1 MLLESMLQDFKG
13 INYFIY
19 CNINY
24 TTMKKIVLFV
34 LFISILS
41 CKTES
46 KKDTVADAKVQLEK
60 DIEMYVNI
68 WDDFLFNRDPSV
80 INSKNFT
87 EDCIVVTANGDIVG
101 IEATKAFYSNYLSG
115 FTEIEWEIKEAFGQ
129 GNKLIKHYNFKGKH
143 TGDFFGIPASGN
155 YLDLSGTTIVT
166 MRDGKIAKEHDFFNM
181 QTILDQLT
189 TSKGDL
195 VIDKQKSIN

>member
-1 MLLESMLQDFKG
+1 
-13 INYFIY
+13 
-19 CNINY
+19 
-24 TTMKKIVLFV
+24 MKKLALLVLFT
-34 LFISILS
+34 FILS
-41 CKTES
+41 CNNES
-46 KKDTVADAKVQLEK
+46 KKDTVTDANAQLEK
-60 DIEMYVNI
+60 DIEMYVNL

-189 TSKGDL
+189 KSKGDL

>member
-1 MLLESMLQDFKG
+1 
-13 INYFIY
+13 
-19 CNINY
+19 
-24 TTMKKIVLFV
+24 MKKIALLVLFT
-34 LFISILS
+34 FILS
-41 CKTES
+41 CNNES
-46 KKDTVADAKVQLEK
+46 KKDTVTDANAQLEK
-60 DIEMYVNI
+60 DIEMYENL

-189 TSKGDL
+189 KSKGDL

>member
-1 MLLESMLQDFKG
+1 
-13 INYFIY
+13 
-19 CNINY
+19 
-24 TTMKKIVLFV
+24 MKKLALLVLFT
-34 LFISILS
+34 FILS
-41 CKTES
+41 CNNES
-46 KKDTVADAKVQLEK
+46 KKDTVADTNAQLEK
-60 DIEMYVNI
+60 DIEMYVNL

-115 FTEIEWEIKEAFGQ
+115 FTEIEWEIKETFGQ

-189 TSKGDL
+189 KSKGDI

>member
-1 MLLESMLQDFKG
+1 
-13 INYFIY
+13 
-19 CNINY
+19 
-24 TTMKKIVLFV
+24 MKKIVILV
-34 LFISILS
+34 LVTFILS
-41 CKTES
+41 CNNES
-46 KKDTVADAKVQLEK
+46 KKDTVTDANAQLEK
-60 DIEMYVNI
+60 DIEMYENL

-143 TGDFFGIPASGN
+143 TGDLFGIPASGN

-189 TSKGDL
+189 KSKGDI

>member
-1 MLLESMLQDFKG
+1 
-13 INYFIY
+13 
-19 CNINY
+19 
-24 TTMKKIVLFV
+24 MKKIAL
-34 LFISILS
+34 LFILTFILS
-41 CKTES
+41 CNNES
-46 KKDTVADAKVQLEK
+46 KKDTVTDANAQLEK
-60 DIEMYVNI
+60 DIEMYVNL

-115 FTEIEWEIKEAFGQ
+115 FTEIEWEIKETFGQ

-189 TSKGDL
+189 KSKGDL

>member
-1 MLLESMLQDFKG
+1 
-13 INYFIY
+13 
-19 CNINY
+19 
-24 TTMKKIVLFV
+24 MKKIVILV
-34 LFISILS
+34 LVTFILS
-41 CKTES
+41 CNNES
-46 KKDTVADAKVQLEK
+46 KKDTVTDANAQLEK
-60 DIEMYVNI
+60 DIEMYENLL
-68 WDDFLFNRDPSV
+68 DDFLFNRDPSV

-115 FTEIEWEIKEAFGQ
+115 FTEIEWEIKETFGQ

-189 TSKGDL
+189 KSKGDL

>member
-1 MLLESMLQDFKG
+1 
-13 INYFIY
+13 
-19 CNINY
+19 
-24 TTMKKIVLFV
+24 MKKLALFV
-34 LFISILS
+34 LFTFILS
-41 CKTES
+41 CNNES
-46 KKDTVADAKVQLEK
+46 KKDTVTDANAQLEK
-60 DIEMYVNI
+60 DIEMYVNL

-115 FTEIEWEIKEAFGQ
+115 FTEIEWEIKETFGQ

-189 TSKGDL
+189 KSKGDL

>member
-1 MLLESMLQDFKG
+1 
-13 INYFIY
+13 
-19 CNINY
+19 
-24 TTMKKIVLFV
+24 MKKTALLVLVTF
-34 LFISILS
+34 ILS
-41 CKTES
+41 CNNES
-46 KKDTVADAKVQLEK
+46 KKDTVTDANAQLEK

>member
-1 MLLESMLQDFKG
+1 
-13 INYFIY
+13 
-19 CNINY
+19 
-24 TTMKKIVLFV
+24 MKKIVILV
-34 LFISILS
+34 LVTFILS
-41 CKTES
+41 CNNES
-46 KKDTVADAKVQLEK
+46 KKDTVTDANAQLEK
-60 DIEMYVNI
+60 DIEMYENL

-87 EDCIVVTANGDIVG
+87 EDCIVVTANGNIVG

-189 TSKGDL
+189 TSKGDI

>member
-24 TTMKKIVLFV
+24 TTMKKIVVFV

-46 KKDTVADAKVQLEK
+46 KKDTVTDAKVQLEK

>member
-24 TTMKKIVLFV
+24 TTIKKIVVFV

>member
-1 MLLESMLQDFKG
+1 
-13 INYFIY
+13 
-19 CNINY
+19 
-24 TTMKKIVLFV
+24 MKKIVILV
-34 LFISILS
+34 LVTFILS
-41 CKTES
+41 CNNES
-46 KKDTVADAKVQLEK
+46 KKDTVTDANAQLEK
-60 DIEMYVNI
+60 DIEMYVNL

-115 FTEIEWEIKEAFGQ
+115 FTEIEWEIKETFGQ

-189 TSKGDL
+189 KSKGDL

>member
-1 MLLESMLQDFKG
+1 
-13 INYFIY
+13 
-19 CNINY
+19 
-24 TTMKKIVLFV
+24 MKKIALLVLFTFV
-34 LFISILS
+34 LS
-41 CKTES
+41 CNNES
-46 KKDTVADAKVQLEK
+46 KKDTVADTNAQLEK
-60 DIEMYVNI
+60 DIEMYVNL

-115 FTEIEWEIKEAFGQ
+115 FTEIEWEIKETFGQ

-189 TSKGDL
+189 KSKGDI

>member
-1 MLLESMLQDFKG
+1 
-13 INYFIY
+13 
-19 CNINY
+19 
-24 TTMKKIVLFV
+24 MKKIALLVLFT
-34 LFISILS
+34 FILS
-41 CKTES
+41 CNNES
-46 KKDTVADAKVQLEK
+46 KKDTVTDAKAQLEK
-60 DIEMYVNI
+60 DIEMYVNL
-68 WDDFLFNRDPSV
+68 WDDFLFNRDTSV

-115 FTEIEWEIKEAFGQ
+115 FTEIEWEIKETFGQ

-189 TSKGDL
+189 KSKGDL

>member
-1 MLLESMLQDFKG
+1 
-13 INYFIY
+13 
-19 CNINY
+19 
-24 TTMKKIVLFV
+24 MKKIAILVLLTF
-34 LFISILS
+34 ILS
-41 CKTES
+41 CNNES
-46 KKDTVADAKVQLEK
+46 KKDTVTDANAQLEI
-60 DIEMYVNI
+60 DIEMYVNL

-189 TSKGDL
+189 KSKGDL

>member
-1 MLLESMLQDFKG
+1 
-13 INYFIY
+13 
-19 CNINY
+19 
-24 TTMKKIVLFV
+24 MKKIVILV
-34 LFISILS
+34 LVTFILS
-41 CKTES
+41 CNNES
-46 KKDTVADAKVQLEK
+46 KKDTVTDANAQLEK
-60 DIEMYVNI
+60 DIEMYENL
-68 WDDFLFNRDPSV
+68 WDDSLFNRDPSV

>member
-1 MLLESMLQDFKG
+1 
-13 INYFIY
+13 
-19 CNINY
+19 
-24 TTMKKIVLFV
+24 MKKIVILV
-34 LFISILS
+34 LVTFILS
-41 CKTES
+41 CNNES
-46 KKDTVADAKVQLEK
+46 KKDTVTDANAQLEK
-60 DIEMYVNI
+60 DIEMYENL

>member
-1 MLLESMLQDFKG
+1 
-13 INYFIY
+13 
-19 CNINY
+19 
-24 TTMKKIVLFV
+24 MKKIVILV
-34 LFISILS
+34 LVTFILS
-41 CKTES
+41 CNNES
-46 KKDTVADAKVQLEK
+46 KKDTVTDANAQLEK
-60 DIEMYVNI
+60 DIEMYENL

-87 EDCIVVTANGDIVG
+87 EDCIVVTANGNIVG

-189 TSKGDL
+189 KSKGDL

>member
-1 MLLESMLQDFKG
+1 
-13 INYFIY
+13 
-19 CNINY
+19 
-24 TTMKKIVLFV
+24 MKKTALLVLVTF
-34 LFISILS
+34 ILS
-41 CKTES
+41 CNNES
-46 KKDTVADAKVQLEK
+46 KKDTVTDANAQLEK
-60 DIEMYVNI
+60 DIEMYENL

-80 INSKNFT
+80 INSKTFT

-189 TSKGDL
+189 KSKGDL

>member
-1 MLLESMLQDFKG
+1 
-13 INYFIY
+13 
-19 CNINY
+19 
-24 TTMKKIVLFV
+24 MKKIAL
-34 LFISILS
+34 LFILIFILS
-41 CKTES
+41 CNNES
-46 KKDTVADAKVQLEK
+46 KKDTVTDAKAQLEK
-60 DIEMYVNI
+60 DIEMYVNL
-68 WDDFLFNRDPSV
+68 WDDFLFNRDTSV

-115 FTEIEWEIKEAFGQ
+115 FTEIEWEIKETFGQ

-189 TSKGDL
+189 KSKGDL